1 MITLRL
7 NRYFPI
13 IVLLGAGI
21 AVLWLIAPQQEN
33 RGTNDVPVVV
43 FERSSDSL
51 VPLPPEPNL
60 PPAKVALGK
69 ALFQDVR
76 LSHDNTISCASC
88 HDLSKAGHDA
98 RRFSVGVAGAVG
110 NVNAPSVFNASLNFA
125 QFWDGRARDLEEQAA
140 GPVHNPIEMAS
151 NWDEVIGKLRAD
163 ARLARQFREIYPD
176 GIAGANIVDAIAT
189 FERTL
194 LTSNAPFDRFLRGD
208 RQAIGAKALTG
219 YRRFQE
225 LGCAS
230 CHQGINIGGNMFQR
244 FGVMS
249 NYFSD
254 RRPRRP
260 VVAADLG
267 RYNVTGR
274 EEDRHVF
281 KVPSLRNVALTA
293 PYFHDG
299 SAATLEEAVS
309 IMGRYQLGR
318 DLSKDEV
325 VVLVAFLKTLTGD
338 RPASLQP

>member
-1 MITLRL
+1 MITHRL
-7 NRYFPI
+7 TRYFPI
-13 IVLLGAGI
+13 IVLLGVGL
-21 AVLWLIAPQQEN
+21 AVLWLVAPQQEN
-33 RGTNDVPVVV
+33 RGAKSVPVAV
-43 FERSSDSL
+43 FERSGDSL

-88 HDLSKAGHDA
+88 HDLTTAGHDA
-98 RRFSVGVAGAVG
+98 RRFSVGVGGGVG
-110 NVNAPSVFNASLNFA
+110 TVNAPSVFNASLNFA
-125 QFWDGRARDLEEQAA
+125 QFWDGRARDLEDQAA

-151 NWDEVIGKLRAD
+151 NWDEVIGNLRAD
-163 ARLARQFREIYPD
+163 AVMVRQFKDIYPD
-176 GIAGANIVDAIAT
+176 GITAAAIVDAIAT

-230 CHQGINIGGNMFQR
+230 CHQGANIGGNMYQR
-244 FGVMS
+244 FGVMTE
-249 NYFSD
+249 YLAE
-254 RRPRRP
+254 RKRTRP
-260 VVAADLG
+260 AALADLG
-267 RYNVTGR
+267 RYNVTGH
-274 EEDRHVF
+274 EEDRYVF
-281 KVPSLRNVALTA
+281 KVPSLRNVAQTA

-309 IMGRYQLGR
+309 IMGRFQLGR

-325 VVLVAFLKTLTGD
+325 AALVAFLKTLTGD